1 MFLRSTY
8 DILTFDQLIKTLVSK
23 INNIASV
30 CVKSDILEDT
40 SINMIYEWK
49 QNEDQLKFI
58 WVEDK
63 QSSSSN
69 GIYDVGYLDR
79 SYHGQLFK
87 NDQLIAQSL
96 TINEHECMIALDI
109 IPNIHAFMNNVQE
122 YIRSRKKQ
130 EAAKK
135 VESFMLE
142 HSL

>member
-1 MFLRSTY
+1 
-8 DILTFDQLIKTLVSK
+8 
-23 INNIASV
+23 
-30 CVKSDILEDT
+30 
-40 SINMIYEWK
+40 MIYEWK

-122 YIRSRKKQ
+122 YIRSRKKTRSC
-130 EAAKK
+130 KK
-135 VESFMLE
+135 SGTIHVGTFPIIKWLYRVMVVMGNRNMVV
-142 HSL
+142 